1 MTNAQI
7 AVIGVIIGMF
17 GMLAAAAS
25 LAISTMGS
33 DEAGRRRRLGR
44 CDYALRI
51 ICLQIG
57 VIGATITF
65 ALSGSSAFELFFAIW
80 IFCTHMTAKWSGK
93 RLNDCGI
100 TSRKLAIL
108 TGFPGLG
115 FLIAVYLALLPPAEP
130 SPETPR

>member
-44 CDYALRI
+44 YDYALRTV
-51 ICLQIG
+51 CVQIA
-57 VIGATITF
+57 VIGATIVF
-65 ALSGSSAFELFFAIW
+65 ARSGSSAFELFLAAW
-80 IFCTHMTAKWSGK
+80 IYCTHMTAKWSGK

-100 TSRKLAIL
+100 ASRKLAIL

-115 FLIAVYLALLPPAEP
+115 FLFVLYLTTLPSAPAEP
-130 SPETPR
+130 NS